1 MQFPSSPARGV
12 LAAVMFFVIFSFAS
26 LLRWQ
31 TASVQFTASAQ
42 TNYGVL
48 DQGQLKLPDNYT
60 TWTPPALGSTFTDGA
75 YGTTIRRVSNGLS
88 QFNEGVH
95 HEYETISPFNR
106 GNTRLLL
113 WREGGSFYVA
123 DLNGNVI
130 MSEAELALGK
140 QPEPRWSTT
149 DANVFY
155 YHQDNNLFRYDLATK
170 QKTTLRT
177 FTQYDTIAFGISNG
191 ELSDDGDNLLILGRK
206 ASQSFLG
213 VYRLSNNTLGTMLE
227 TTNLGSIVL
236 TDLTPSNNVIVR
248 WAAQG
253 EGRYKGFELFDRN
266 MNFLRQIYRYNAR
279 GDVGRDLNGDEIL
292 LVTADNDAQPA
303 TGCESNGI
311 QKIRLSDG
319 QKSCLLPLFFG
330 AEVSVSINN
339 GLNNALGHPW
349 ALISTTDLNGT
360 ANPNDSLPSDWQ
372 SRWKPRNNELL
383 LVKLDGSERRRL
395 AHHRSRVNGDYW
407 WQPRASISRDGRFA
421 LFDSNF
427 GTYPRTYYTDAFLLP
442 LNPGASVTALASV
455 SAASFSNAA
464 FAADTII
471 AAFGTNL
478 ATGRQTATTQPLPT
492 TLSGTTVSVRD
503 AAGTTRN
510 APLFFVSSGQV
521 NFIVPNG
528 TATGSATITV
538 TSGDGSQAVGTVPIE
553 RVAPGIFTANANG
566 QGVPAALALRIR
578 NGAQNYEQLARLDTS
593 TNRFV
598 TNPLDLGPTND
609 QVYLVLYATGVRNR
623 TGLAAVNVKIGGVD
637 APVNF
642 AQAQGSLAGLDQI
655 NALVPRSLIGRNA
668 DLDVVLTV
676 DGKTANTVRVNIR

>member
-12 LAAVMFFVIFSFAS
+12 LAAVSFFVILSFFS
-26 LLRWQ
+26 LLVWQ
-31 TASVQFTASAQ
+31 TPGILLAAKAQ

-60 TWTPPALGSTFTDGA
+60 SWTPPALGATFSDGA

-106 GNTRLLL
+106 NNTRLLL
-113 WREGGSFYVA
+113 AREGGSFYVA

-130 MSEAELALGK
+130 ISENELALGK

-149 DANVFY
+149 DANVFF

-177 FTQYDTIAFGISNG
+177 FTQYDGIAFGYGNG
-191 ELSDDGDNLLILGRK
+191 ELSDDGDNLIILGRK
-206 ASQSFLG
+206 GSQSFLG
-213 VYRLSNNTLGTMLE
+213 VYRLSNNTLGTTLE

-236 TDLTPSNNVIVR
+236 TDMTPSNNIVVR

-266 MNFLRQIYRYNAR
+266 MTFLRQVYRYNAR
-279 GDVGRDLNGDEIL
+279 GDVARDLNGDEVL
-292 LVTADNDAQPA
+292 LITADNDLQPA
-303 TGCESNGI
+303 AGCESNGV
-311 QKIRLSDG
+311 QKVRLSDS
-319 QKSCLLPLFFG
+319 QKTCLVPLFFG
-330 AEVSVSINN
+330 ADVGISVNN
-339 GLNNALGHPW
+339 SGGHPW
-349 ALISTTDLNGT
+349 ALITTTDLNGT
-360 ANPNDSLPSDWQ
+360 ANPNDRLPSDWQ
-372 SRWKPRNNELL
+372 SRWKPRLNELL

-395 AHHRSRVNGDYW
+395 AHHRSRINGDYW
-407 WQPRASISRDGRFA
+407 WQPRASLGRDGRYV

-427 GTYPRTYYTDAFLLP
+427 GTYPRTYYTDAFLIP
-442 LNPGASVTALASV
+442 LNPGTSVTALASV

-478 ATGRQTATTQPLPT
+478 ATGRQAATTQPLPT
-492 TLSGTTVSVRD
+492 TLLGTSVSVRD

-521 NFIVPNG
+521 NFIVPVG
-528 TATGSATITV
+528 TAAGNATITV
-538 TSGDGSQAVGTVPIE
+538 TSGDGSQAVGTVQIE
-553 RVAPGIFTANANG
+553 RVAPGLFTANANG
-566 QGVPAALALRIR
+566 QGVPAALALRVR
-578 NGAQNYEQLARLDTS
+578 NGVQTYETVTRLDTG
-593 TNRFV
+593 TNRLV
-598 TNPLDLGPTND
+598 ASPIDLNPSGD
-609 QVYLVLYATGVRNR
+609 QVYLILYATGVRNR
-623 TGLAAVNVKIGGVD
+623 TAVSAVNVKIGGVD

-655 NALVPRSLIGRNA
+655 NALIPRSLIGRGEV
-668 DLDVVLTV
+668 DVVLTV

>member
-1 MQFPSSPARGV
+1 MQYPSSPARV
-12 LAAVMFFVIFSFAS
+12 IAAVLFFVILSFIS

-31 TASVQFTASAQ
+31 TPDVLPVVSAQ
-42 TNYGVL
+42 TNYGVT

-60 TWTPPALGSTFTDGA
+60 TWTPPALGATFSDGA

-106 GNTRLLL
+106 NNTRLLL
-113 WREGGSFYVA
+113 LREGGSFFVT
-123 DLNGNVI
+123 DLNGAVI
-130 MSEAELALGK
+130 ISEAELALGK

-149 DANVFY
+149 DANVFF
-155 YHQDNNLFRYDLATK
+155 YHQDNHLFRYDLAAK

-177 FTQYDTIAFGISNG
+177 FTQYDNIAFGISNG
-191 ELSDDGDNLLILGRK
+191 ELSDDGDNLIILGRK
-206 ASQSFLG
+206 GSQSFLG
-213 VYRLSNNTLGTMLE
+213 VYRLSNNTLGTTLE

-236 TDLTPSNNVIVR
+236 TDLTPGNNVVVR

-253 EGRYKGFELFDRN
+253 EGRYNGFELFDRD
-266 MNFLRQIYRYNAR
+266 MNFLRQVYRYNGR
-279 GDVGRDLNGDEIL
+279 GDVARDLNGDEVL
-292 LVTADNDAQPA
+292 LVTADNDLQPA
-303 TGCESNGI
+303 PGCENNGVE
-311 QKIRLSDG
+311 KIRLSDS
-319 QKSCLLPLFFG
+319 QKACLLPLFFG
-330 AEVSVSINN
+330 ADVGISVNN
-339 GLNNALGHPW
+339 SGGHPW
-349 ALISTTDLNGT
+349 ALITTTDLNGT
-360 ANPNDSLPSDWQ
+360 ANPNDTLPSDWQ

-395 AHHRSRVNGDYW
+395 AHHRSRVNGEYW
-407 WQPRASISRDGRFA
+407 WQPRASISRDGRYA

-427 GTYPRTYYTDAFLLP
+427 GTYPRPFYTDAFLLP
-442 LNPGASVTALASV
+442 LNPGSSVTALASV

-464 FAADTII
+464 FAADSII
-471 AAFGTNL
+471 AGFGTNL
-478 ATGRQTATTQPLPT
+478 ATGRQAATTQPLPA
-492 TLSGTTVSVRD
+492 TLLGTTVSVRD

-521 NFIVPNG
+521 NFIVPAG
-528 TATGSATITV
+528 TAMGSATITV
-538 TSGDGSQAVGTVPIE
+538 TSGDGSQAAGTVQIE
-553 RVAPGIFTANANG
+553 RVAPGLFTANANG

-578 NGAQNYEQLARLDTS
+578 NGTQQTYEALARLDTS

-598 TNPLDLGPTND
+598 TSPIDLGVASE
-609 QVYLVLYATGVRNR
+609 QVYLILYATGVRGR

-655 NALVPRSLIGRNA
+655 NALIPRSLIGRNA

>member
-1 MQFPSSPARGV
+1 MQYSSSPARGV
-12 LAAVMFFVIFSFAS
+12 LAAVLFFVISNFIS
-26 LLRWQ
+26 LLGWQ
-31 TASVQFTASAQ
+31 TPGLLLTAKAQ
-42 TNYGVL
+42 TNYGVV

-60 TWTPPALGSTFTDGA
+60 SWTPPALGATFSDGA
-75 YGTTIRRVSNGLS
+75 YGTTIRRISNGLS

-106 GNTRLLL
+106 NNTRLLL
-113 WREGGSFYVA
+113 LREGGSFFVA
-123 DLNGNVI
+123 DLNGNIVI
-130 MSEAELALGK
+130 SETELALGK

-149 DANVFY
+149 DANVFF

-170 QKTTLRT
+170 QRTTLRT
-177 FTQYDTIAFGISNG
+177 FTQYDSIAFGYNNG

-206 ASQSFLG
+206 GSQAFLG
-213 VYRLSNNTLGTMLE
+213 VYRISNNTLGTTLE
-227 TTNLGSIVL
+227 TTNLGSFVL
-236 TDLTPSNNVIVR
+236 TDLTSSNNVVVR

-266 MNFLRQIYRYNAR
+266 MIFLRQLYRYNAR
-279 GDVGRDLNGDEIL
+279 GDVGRDINGDEIL
-292 LVTADNDAQPA
+292 LVTADNDLQPA
-303 TGCESNGI
+303 AGCENNGV
-311 QKIRLSDG
+311 QKVRLSDG
-319 QKSCLLPLFFG
+319 QKTCLVPLFFG
-330 AEVSVSINN
+330 ADVGISVNN
-339 GLNNALGHPW
+339 SGGHPW
-349 ALISTTDLNGT
+349 ALITTTDTNGT
-360 ANPNDSLPSDWQ
+360 ANPNDTLPSDWQ

-395 AHHRSRVNGDYW
+395 AHHRSRVNGEYW
-407 WQPRASISRDGRFA
+407 WQPRASLSRDGRYA

-427 GTYPRTYYTDAFLLP
+427 GTYPRPFYTDAFLIP
-442 LNPGASVTALASV
+442 LNPGTSPTALASV

-464 FAADTII
+464 FAPDTII

-478 ATGRQTATTQPLPT
+478 ATGRQAATTQPLPT
-492 TLSGTTVSVRD
+492 TLLGTNVSVRD

-521 NFIVPNG
+521 NFIVPAG

-538 TSGDGSQAVGTVPIE
+538 TSSDGSQAVGTVQIE
-553 RVAPGIFTANANG
+553 RVAPGLFTANANG
-566 QGVPAALALRIR
+566 QGVPAALVLRIR
-578 NGAQNYEQLARLDTS
+578 NGVQTYETLARLDTS

-598 TNPLDLGPTND
+598 TSPVDLGPATD

-623 TGLAAVNVKIGGVD
+623 TGLSAVNVKIGGVD

-655 NALVPRSLIGRNA
+655 NALIPRSLLGRGDA
-668 DLDVVLTV
+668 DVVLTV

>member
-1 MQFPSSPARGV
+1 MQFLSSPARGV
-12 LAAVMFFVIFSFAS
+12 LATVLLFVILSFSS

-31 TASVQFTASAQ
+31 APGVQLTASAQ

-60 TWTPPALGSTFTDGA
+60 TWTPPPLGATFSDGA
-75 YGTTIRRVSNGLS
+75 YGTTIQRVSNGLS

-106 GNTRLLL
+106 NNTRLLL
-113 WREGGSFYVA
+113 LREGGSFYVA

-130 MSEAELALGK
+130 ISEAELALGK

-155 YHQDNNLFRYDLATK
+155 YHQDNNLFRYDLGTK

-177 FTQYDTIAFGISNG
+177 FTQYDGIAFGYSNG

-206 ASQSFLG
+206 GSQSFLG
-213 VYRLSNNTLGTMLE
+213 VYRISNNTLGTMLE

-236 TDLTPSNNVIVR
+236 TDLTPSNNVLVR

-266 MNFLRQIYRYNAR
+266 MTFQRQIYRYNGR
-279 GDVGRDLNGDEIL
+279 GDVARDLNGDETL
-292 LVTADNDAQPA
+292 LVTADNDLQPA
-303 TGCESNGI
+303 AGCENNGV
-311 QKIRLSDG
+311 QKVRLSDG
-319 QKSCLLPLFFG
+319 QKSCLIPLFFG
-330 AEVSVSINN
+330 ADVGISVNN
-339 GLNNALGHPW
+339 SGGHPW
-349 ALISTTDLNGT
+349 ALITTTDLNGT
-360 ANPNDSLPSDWQ
+360 ASPNDSLPGDWQ

-395 AHHRSRVNGDYW
+395 AHHRSRVNGEYW
-407 WQPRASISRDGRFA
+407 WQPRASLSRDGRYA

-427 GTYPRTYYTDAFLLP
+427 GTYPRPFYTDAFLVP
-442 LNPGASVTALASV
+442 LNPGTSVTALASV

-464 FAADTII
+464 FAPDTII

-492 TLSGTTVSVRD
+492 TLLGTTVSVRD
-503 AAGTTRN
+503 ATGTTRN

-521 NFIVPNG
+521 NFIVPAG

-538 TSGDGSQAVGTVPIE
+538 TSGNGSQAVGTVQIE
-553 RVAPGIFTANANG
+553 RVAPGLFTANSNG

-578 NGAQNYEQLARLDTS
+578 NGAQTYEQLARLDTS

-598 TNPLDLGPTND
+598 TSPIDLGLTTD

>member
-1 MQFPSSPARGV
+1 MQYSSSPARV
-12 LAAVMFFVIFSFAS
+12 IAAFLFFGILGFNS
-26 LLRWQ
+26 LLRWP
-31 TASVQFTASAQ
+31 SPNVLPVASAQ

-60 TWTPPALGSTFTDGA
+60 TWTPPALGATFSDGA

-106 GNTRLLL
+106 NNTRLLL
-113 WREGGSFYVA
+113 LREGGSFYVA
-123 DLNGNVI
+123 DLNGAVVI
-130 MSEAELALGK
+130 SETELALGK

-155 YHQDNNLFRYDLATK
+155 YHQDNLLLRYELATK
-170 QKTTLRT
+170 QKTTLRA
-177 FTQYDTIAFGISNG
+177 FTQYDNIAFGFNNG
-191 ELSDDGDNLLILGRK
+191 ELSDDGDNLIILGRK
-206 ASQSFLG
+206 GSQSFLG
-213 VYRLSNNTLGTMLE
+213 VYRLSNDTLGTTLE
-227 TTNLGSIVL
+227 TTNLGSFVL
-236 TDLTPSNNVIVR
+236 TDLTPGNNVLVR

-266 MNFLRQIYRYNAR
+266 MNFLRQVYRYNAR
-279 GDVGRDLNGDEIL
+279 GDVARDLNGDEVL
-292 LVTADNDAQPA
+292 LLTADNDVQPA
-303 TGCESNGI
+303 AGCESNGV
-311 QKIRLSDG
+311 QKIRLTDG
-319 QKSCLLPLFFG
+319 QKTCLLPLFFG
-330 AEVSVSINN
+330 VDVGISVNN
-339 GLNNALGHPW
+339 GFNNGLGHPW
-349 ALISTTDLNGT
+349 ALITTTDLNGT
-360 ANPNDSLPSDWQ
+360 ANPNDSLPGDWQ

-395 AHHRSRVNGDYW
+395 AHHRSRVNGEYW
-407 WQPRASISRDGRFA
+407 WQPRASISRDGRYA

-427 GTYPRTYYTDAFLLP
+427 GTYPRPLYTDAFLIL
-442 LNPGASVTALASV
+442 LNPGANVSALASV

-464 FAADTII
+464 FAADTIV

-492 TLSGTTVSVRD
+492 TLLGTTVSVRD

-510 APLFFVSSGQV
+510 APLFFVSPGQV

-528 TATGSATITV
+528 TAAGSATFTV
-538 TSGDGSQAVGTVPIE
+538 TSADGSQAVGTVQIE
-553 RVAPGIFTANANG
+553 RVAPGLFTANANG

-578 NGAQNYEQLARLDTS
+578 NGAQTYEQLARLDTG

-598 TNPLDLGPTND
+598 TSPIDLGTASD
-609 QVYLVLYATGVRNR
+609 QVYLILYATGVRNR
-623 TGLAAVNVKIGGVD
+623 TAVSAVNVKIAGVD

-655 NALVPRSLIGRNA
+655 NALIPRALVGRNA

-676 DGKTANTVRVNIR
+676 DGKPANTVRVNIR

>member
-1 MQFPSSPARGV
+1 MQYSSSPARGV
-12 LAAVMFFVIFSFAS
+12 LASVLFFVTLSFIS

-31 TASVQFTASAQ
+31 APGVLLTATAQ
-42 TNYGVL
+42 TNYGVV

-60 TWTPPALGSTFTDGA
+60 TWTPPALGATFSDSA

-106 GNTRLLL
+106 NNTRLLL
-113 WREGGSFYVA
+113 LREGGSFYVA
-123 DLNGNVI
+123 DLNGNVVI
-130 MSEAELALGK
+130 SETELALGK

-155 YHQDNNLFRYDLATK
+155 YHQDNNLFRYDLGTK

-177 FTQYDTIAFGISNG
+177 FTQYDGIAFGYGNG
-191 ELSDDGDNLLILGRK
+191 ELSDDGDSLILLGRK
-206 ASQSFLG
+206 GSQSFLG
-213 VYRLSNNTLGTMLE
+213 VYRISNNTLGTTLE

-236 TDLTPSNNVIVR
+236 TDLTASNNVVVR

-266 MNFLRQIYRYNAR
+266 MTFVRQVYRYNAR
-279 GDVGRDLNGDEIL
+279 GDVARDLNGDEVL
-292 LVTADNDAQPA
+292 LVTADNDLQPA
-303 TGCESNGI
+303 AGCESNGV
-311 QKIRLSDG
+311 QKVRLSDS
-319 QKSCLLPLFFG
+319 QKTCLVPLFFG
-330 AEVSVSINN
+330 ADVGISVNN
-339 GLNNALGHPW
+339 SGGHPW
-349 ALISTTDLNGT
+349 ALITTTDLNGT

-372 SRWKPRNNELL
+372 TRWKPRNNELL

-407 WQPRASISRDGRFA
+407 WQPRASLSRDGRYA

-427 GTYPRTYYTDAFLLP
+427 GTYPRPYYTDAFLLP
-442 LNPGASVTALASV
+442 LNPGTSVTALASV

-471 AAFGTNL
+471 AAFGTDL
-478 ATGRQTATTQPLPT
+478 ASGRQAATTQPLPT
-492 TLSGTTVSVRD
+492 TLLGTTVSVRD
-503 AAGTTRN
+503 AAGATRN
-510 APLFFVSSGQV
+510 APLLFVSSGQV
-521 NFIVPNG
+521 NFILPTG
-528 TATGSATITV
+528 TATGSATVTV
-538 TSGDGSQAVGTVPIE
+538 TSGAGTQAVGTVQVE
-553 RVAPGIFTANANG
+553 RVAPGLFTANANG
-566 QGVPAALALRIR
+566 QGVPAALALRVR
-578 NGAQNYEQLARLDTS
+578 NNAQTYETVARLDTS

-598 TNPLDLGPTND
+598 TNPLDLGPTTD

-623 TGLAAVNVKIGGVD
+623 SSVSAVNVKIGGVD

-655 NALVPRSLIGRNA
+655 NALIPRALIGRGEV
-668 DLDVVLTV
+668 DVVLTV